1 MAPRASF
8 AFLVLPA
15 ALSGCHYAGE
25 ATSACYVQPPDG
37 TNQSALYRV
46 SGGGTCGTGG
56 TSITSFAVPEGTFA
70 ATIRFRVRGALPNRA
85 YLMQRAAEVGNV
97 PLVADGVCQRAD
109 GLPPWPPT
117 DQRFFTFVDP
127 STGAGRTLTTD
138 ANGDGSLD
146 FEHHSASIQTGT
158 QFDVEMRLVDDAT
171 APTSELRSGCMT
183 VLAK

>member
-85 YLMQRAAEVGNV
+85 YIA
-97 PLVADGVCQRAD
+97 
-109 GLPPWPPT
+109 T
-117 DQRFFTFVDP
+117 TTVDM
-127 STGAGRTLTTD
+127 T
-138 ANGDGSLD
+138 
-146 FEHHSASIQTGT
+146 ESA
-158 QFDVEMRLVDDAT
+158 AT
-171 APTSELRSGCMT
+171 AAIGSIYTTAIANISVGR
-183 VLAK
+183 